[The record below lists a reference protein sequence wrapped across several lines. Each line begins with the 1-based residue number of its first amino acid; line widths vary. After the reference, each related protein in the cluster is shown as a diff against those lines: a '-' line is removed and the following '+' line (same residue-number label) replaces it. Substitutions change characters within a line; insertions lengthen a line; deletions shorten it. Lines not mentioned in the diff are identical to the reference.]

1 MRTTTAILLPST
13 LLLLGLGSVPLHSQQ
28 APGNPAAA
36 ACGSTPANYIVKH
49 DTTPFVLT
57 LVPPDKALIYFIES
71 MPSYPIV
78 TTKVNLGL
86 DGQWLGATDA
96 QSHTSFAVDPGIHH
110 LCAVYQGHAEGMDA
124 EGQTLLLRLD
134 AEAGHTYYLRYHAL
148 FLKESPG
155 LAFFE
160 PVDEDEGLLL
170 LERTEASTSA
180 LKK

>member
-1 MRTTTAILLPST
+1 M
-13 LLLLGLGSVPLHSQQ
+13 
-28 APGNPAAA
+28 
-36 ACGSTPANYIVKH
+36 
-49 DTTPFVLT
+49 
-57 LVPPDKALIYFIES
+57 
-71 MPSYPIV
+71 
-78 TTKVNLGL
+78 GL
-86 DGQWLGATDA
+86 DGEWIGATDA
-96 QSHTSFAVDPGIHH
+96 QSHLSFTVDPGVHH
-110 LCAVYQGHAEGMDA
+110 LCAVYQGHAAGMDA

-134 AEAGHTYYLRYHAL
+134 AEAAHTYYFRYHAL

>member
-28 APGNPAAA
+28 APANAAAA
-36 ACGSTPANYIVKH
+36 ACGSTAANYAVKH

-57 LVPPDKALIYFIES
+57 PVPPDKALVYFIES

-78 TTKVNLGL
+78 TTKVNIGL

-96 QSHTSFAVDPGIHH
+96 QSHTSFTVDPGVHH
-110 LCAVYQGHAEGMDA
+110 LCAVYQGHAAGMDP
-124 EGQTLLLRLD
+124 EGQTLLLHLD
-134 AEAGHTYYLRYHAL
+134 AEAGRTYYLRYHAL

-155 LAFFE
+155 VAFFE

-170 LERTEASTSA
+170 LERTEGSTSA